1 MSQKMNAAQI
11 AFIINDCLE
20 GVERS
25 KCGPVFLKD
34 INGNPITDINGFQ
47 VYSAA
52 GFNVFMNVLSCYF
65 PKNFNMEGPLS

>member
-11 AFIINDCLE
+11 AFIINDCLD

-25 KCGPVFLKD
+25 KAGPVFLRQPD
-34 INGNPITDINGFQ
+34 GTPVLDVHGLQ

-65 PKNFNMEGPLS
+65 PKNFNMEGPS